1 MVGITSGTVMA
12 HAVATMSLLYRH
24 LVKSKFGL
32 SPTLCYSFLTCNRYS
47 IRVGRSRSA
56 TGPFVDRNGVDLKN
70 GGGYIVYGSHDYVVS
85 YDLPSSMSSV
95 C

>member
-1 MVGITSGTVMA
+1 MYLLCLHLGKSAYPPVLRYL
-12 HAVATMSLLYRH
+12 SLI
-24 LVKSKFGL
+24 
-32 SPTLCYSFLTCNRYS
+32 LTYDRYS

-85 YDLPSSMSSV
+85 QLPYHTPSI

>member
-1 MVGITSGTVMA
+1 
-12 HAVATMSLLYRH
+12 MSLLYQH
-24 LVKSKFGL
+24 PAKSEHTI
-32 SPTLCYSFLTCNRYS
+32 SSSHRYSILICTRYS

-85 YDLPSSMSSV
+85 SEPPEFMSSMS
-95 C
+95 

>member
-1 MVGITSGTVMA
+1 
-12 HAVATMSLLYRH
+12 MSPLYLH
-24 LVKSKFGL
+24 PAKSEFPP
-32 SPTLCYSFLTCNRYS
+32 SQNYYCSILTYDRYS

-56 TGPFVDRNGVDLKN
+56 TGPFVDRDGVDLKN

-85 YDLPSSMSSV
+85 DVPPLFMSSR

>member
-1 MVGITSGTVMA
+1 MFLLYLHLAKSEY
-12 HAVATMSLLYRH
+12 HMSLRH
-24 LVKSKFGL
+24 
-32 SPTLCYSFLTCNRYS
+32 CYSILTCTRYS

-85 YDLPSSMSSV
+85 SEPPRCMSSMS
-95 C
+95 

>member
-1 MVGITSGTVMA
+1 
-12 HAVATMSLLYRH
+12 MSLLYQR
-24 LVKSKFGL
+24 LAKSEYKI
-32 SPTLCYSFLTCNRYS
+32 SPSHCYSVLSCIRYS

-85 YDLPSSMSSV
+85 SEPPRCMPSMS
-95 C
+95 

>member
-1 MVGITSGTVMA
+1 MA
-12 HAVATMSLLYRH
+12 HAAATMSLLYQH
-24 LVKSKFGL
+24 LAKSEWKMFL
-32 SPTLCYSFLTCNRYS
+32 SYRYSVLTCIRYS

-85 YDLPSSMSSV
+85 SEPRRSMSSMS
-95 C
+95 